1 MAAIFLL
8 LKREM
13 NEMNSVSEEKINQAS
28 PPKKKRRG
36 SFVERT
42 LANLAR
48 KTERAIFAEE
58 LAQTDGFL
66 QNLDPRVKIIGLL
79 ALIVAVTLARNFFT
93 ILLIFSFAIILA
105 VLSNVPIRTL
115 AARAWFGALTFTGLI
130 VVPVLFITPGEAF
143 FQITFLNWTITNQG
157 MTSAFYLISRV
168 ETTVTLSLLLVL
180 CTLWTHVLK
189 ALRVLRV
196 PVVFVVILGMTYR
209 YIFVMLETAQNMF
222 EARQSRLIGE
232 LDGAESRRIA
242 AASVGVL
249 LTKSFYLNSEIYLA
263 MQSRGF
269 RGEVHT
275 LDDFKMRGKD
285 WAALFLF
292 LSAAI
297 IAFWLGRQDSLQS
310 FINLIF

>member
-1 MAAIFLL
+1 
-8 LKREM
+8 
-13 NEMNSVSEEKINQAS
+13 MNSVSDQKIKFAA

-36 SFVERT
+36 SFIERS
-42 LANLAR
+42 LANLVR

-58 LAQTDGFL
+58 LAQKSGFL
-66 QNLDPRVKIIGLL
+66 QKLDPRVKIIGLL
-79 ALIVAVTLARNFFT
+79 ALIIDVTLARNFFA
-93 ILLIFSFAIILA
+93 ILLIFAFAIILA
-105 VLSNVPIRTL
+105 VLSNVPIQTL
-115 AARAWFGALTFTGLI
+115 AARAWLGALTFTGLI
-130 VVPVLFITPGEAF
+130 AVPVLFITPGDTL
-143 FQITFLNWTITNQG
+143 FQIPLLNWMITNQG
-157 MTSAFYLISRV
+157 FTSAVYLISRV

-222 EARQSRLIGE
+222 EARQSRLIGTLE
-232 LDGAESRRIA
+232 GAESRRIA

-249 LTKSFYLNSEIYLA
+249 LTKSFQLNSEVYMA

-275 LDDFKMRGKD
+275 LDDFKMNGND
-285 WAALFLF
+285 WAALLMFGT
-292 LSAAI
+292 AAI

-310 FINLIF
+310 FVNLFF